1 MCPGGRLDFPR
12 VSSAACVRLLNSSVS
27 LPPSGRI
34 RYCTHFRPLLC
45 LATVQL
51 GDPGRAGDRAGGR
64 DQLPHRQG
72 IHCELQTRE
81 DCNLEQRV

>member
-1 MCPGGRLDFPR
+1 MCPRGRLGFSP
-12 VSSAACVRLLNSSVS
+12 VSSAVCVGLLNSSVS

-34 RYCTHFRPLLC
+34 RYCTHFLPLLC

-81 DCNLEQRV
+81 GCNLEHRV